1 MLKQPAKLTTKNIW
15 IEEPTTIWI
24 NNWRN
29 NKGNLCR
36 ETKRETTIIEN
47 NTQEQAKATRKDQLF
62 LFQLHSWTDCKS
74 KSYPTRFCQKVLTE
88 RQTSLLK
95 RGLKIIST
103 RKPNTIEIKSDIQD
117 FTPMLQL
124 IGFFHSENI
133 DSSQET
139 TESISDSL
147 VKNKSNFCPP
157 CNKNKF
163 LGTTIDLIN
172 QQYLNNLSKYKTNFS
187 KKHWLVLKKF

>member
-1 MLKQPAKLTTKNIW
+1 M
-15 IEEPTTIWI
+15 
-24 NNWRN
+24 
-29 NKGNLCR
+29 
-36 ETKRETTIIEN
+36 
-47 NTQEQAKATRKDQLF
+47 
-62 LFQLHSWTDCKS
+62 
-74 KSYPTRFCQKVLTE
+74 TE

-133 DSSQET
+133 DSPQET

-147 VKNKSNFCPP
+147 VKNKSNFFPP